1 MMPQIGDVDDLKEA
15 SFMALSSPPSTIEAK
30 RIVDDATSDFAFPR
44 YTSAKR
50 CNANSASGSINK
62 WLKPRLSE
70 GCVIHSFRHSFR
82 DRLRD
87 VDCPT
92 EVIDQLGGW
101 SSSTV
106 GSKYGQGYSLAKLQE
121 WILKIEYNSSPV
133 SDTKTL

>member
-1 MMPQIGDVDDLKEA
+1 
-15 SFMALSSPPSTIEAK
+15 
-30 RIVDDATSDFAFPR
+30 VDDATSDFAFPR